1 MNRIVSRPEPLPPRS
16 LDALLRLKGQR
27 ATRQR
32 RAVYAA
38 LAGHTD
44 HPTAEELHHEVRRRL
59 SGLSL
64 ATVYKNLEVLVRAGA
79 AGRILRADGVWR
91 YDARVD
97 EHDHLRCLGCGRVDD
112 FDRPRRPRRLFEVR
126 GGRFRATG
134 YRLEILGY
142 CGACQAGATRSGA
155 RASGARPSG
164 TRGSAAG
171 PAQRDITRSK

>member
-1 MNRIVSRPEPLPPRS
+1 MDPAGSRLCALMDRMVSRRPEPLQPRS

-32 RAVYAA
+32 RAVYGA
-38 LAGHTD
+38 LATHAD
-44 HPTAEELHHEVRRRL
+44 HPTAEELHQEVRRRL
-59 SGLSL
+59 PGLSL

-97 EHDHLRCLGCGRVDD
+97 EHDHRRCLGCGRVEDL
-112 FDRPRRPRRLFEVR
+112 DRRRRPGRLFDVP
-126 GGRFRATG
+126 GDRFRVTG

-142 CGACQAGATRSGA
+142 CGACQVGA
-155 RASGARPSG
+155 RHAIKAR
-164 TRGSAAG
+164 
-171 PAQRDITRSK
+171 RSP